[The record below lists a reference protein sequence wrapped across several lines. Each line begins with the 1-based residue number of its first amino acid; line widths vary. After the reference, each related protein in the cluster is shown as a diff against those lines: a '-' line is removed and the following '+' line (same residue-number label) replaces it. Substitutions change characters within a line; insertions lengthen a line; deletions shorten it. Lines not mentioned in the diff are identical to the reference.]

1 MVSSTIIG
9 VTSLGLSLYRPPGPT
24 GFGTLSSSSSCY
36 CFDNTDDKK
45 KEHSKSVKNTNTN
58 TNISA
63 SWNNPVV
70 SVVNRSEIVVRPLAA
85 MLADS
90 GATVYS
96 IDVDTILRFSPNGR
110 LHRCPHTT
118 TLEDCL
124 AESNVVVTGVPHADF
139 QIPTDYLAE
148 GTTVVNVSEFTNVD
162 EGSILLARPDIKYIP
177 QVGKVTVAVLE
188 QNLVRL
194 HQKRSMSKD

>member
-1 MVSSTIIG
+1 M
-9 VTSLGLSLYRPPGPT
+9 
-24 GFGTLSSSSSCY
+24 
-36 CFDNTDDKK
+36 
-45 KEHSKSVKNTNTN
+45 
-58 TNISA
+58 
-63 SWNNPVV
+63 
-70 SVVNRSEIVVRPLAA
+70 SVVNRSEIVGRPLAA
-85 MLADS
+85 MLAAS

-118 TLEDCL
+118 TLEGL
-124 AESNVVVTGVPHADF
+124 ADSNAVVTGVPHADF

-162 EGSILLARPDIKYIP
+162 EGSILARPDIKYIP

-194 HQKRSMSKD
+194 QQQSMSIKDS